1 MMTNNSFNFRDKKV
15 ALVGYDSE
23 TGTDLS
29 QLGADEINHL
39 DGSML
44 DWVNAGGNLDF
55 PDTISFNVSSYISHT
70 KLTRASLF

>member
-1 MMTNNSFNFRDKKV
+1 M
-15 ALVGYDSE
+15 VGYDSE
-23 TGTDLS
+23 TGPDLS

-55 PDTISFNVSSYISHT
+55 PDTISFNVSSYIPISHT
-70 KLTRASLF
+70 MLSIIILRIGAVSRVFFDF